1 VEEISNFISNIKKE
15 SIKNQQILYFCID
28 IDINEFWIEQEKKE
42 KNKEEEIG
50 EEEEIEKYQTSFDF
64 ILCKNTDEEKGN
76 GIMKFKIFPDGYV
89 QPGFIYINDPE
100 TNIIWTIFINPY
112 LNIPEIY
119 EGEVTFEEYQ

>member
-1 VEEISNFISNIKKE
+1 MEEISNFISNIKKE